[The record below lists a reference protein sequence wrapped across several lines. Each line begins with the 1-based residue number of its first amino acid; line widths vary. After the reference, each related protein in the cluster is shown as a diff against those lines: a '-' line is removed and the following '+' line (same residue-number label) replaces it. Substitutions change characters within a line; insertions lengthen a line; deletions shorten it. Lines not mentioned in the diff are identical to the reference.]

1 MAKNAS
7 YELRYILSYIGY
19 CYNHSF
25 RMTVGKSDEYV
36 ANELRIV
43 YVRASSFIPVPLTTL
58 T

>member
-1 MAKNAS
+1 MRHTNLGIS
-7 YELRYILSYIGY
+7 YYTYIGY